1 VHSVKHSVQTMLKRA
16 GIYERLKASAVY
28 DLYWRFVNRQLID
41 GRDSEVAFYR
51 SLLAGFGRGD
61 LIFDIGANVGEKTD
75 VFLRLGAR
83 VVAIEPD
90 ERNQEILRGK
100 FLQYRLI
107 PKPVAIVGQAVSEKV
122 GFETMWI
129 DAPGS
134 ALNTLS
140 QKWAETLKG
149 DKKRFEH
156 TRCELEFTQKKSI
169 ETTTL
174 EQLMITHG
182 LPFFVKIDVEGY
194 ELSVLRGLRCPV
206 PHLSFEI
213 NLPEFRKEGLLCIS
227 LLEGLAAAG
236 RFNYASDCKCGLVLD
251 HWVDANQFSQVLD
264 CCGDGCIEVFWRTPS
279 ARAGNPTGQW
289 TA

>member
-1 VHSVKHSVQTMLKRA
+1 VLKRA

-41 GRDSEVAFYR
+41 ARNSEVEFYR
-51 SLLAGFGRGD
+51 NLLGGFQGGD
-61 LIFDIGANVGEKTD
+61 LIFDIGANVGQKTD

-90 ERNQEILRGK
+90 EFNQEILRGK
-100 FLQYRLI
+100 FLQYRLV
-107 PKPVAIVGQAVSEKV
+107 PKPVVIVGQAVSQKV

-134 ALNTLS
+134 ALNTFS
-140 QKWAETLKG
+140 QKWADTLKG

-156 TRCELEFTQKKSI
+156 TRGELEFAHKKSI
-169 ETTTL
+169 QTTTL

-194 ELSVLRGLRCPV
+194 ELSVLRGLRRPV
-206 PHLSFEI
+206 PHLSFEL

-227 LLEGLAAAG
+227 VLEGLAAAG
-236 RFNYASDCKCGLVLD
+236 RFNYASDCKCGLTLD
-251 HWVDANQFSQVLD
+251 YWVDANQFSNVLKR
-264 CCGDGCIEVFWRTPS
+264 CGDGCIEVFWRTPP
-279 ARAGNPTGQW
+279 ACAGNPTGQW
-289 TA
+289 SA